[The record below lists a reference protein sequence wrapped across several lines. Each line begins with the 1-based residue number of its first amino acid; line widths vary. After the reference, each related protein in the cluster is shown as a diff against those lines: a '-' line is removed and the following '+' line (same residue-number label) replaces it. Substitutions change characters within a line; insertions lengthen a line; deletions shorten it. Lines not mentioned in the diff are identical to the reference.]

1 MANAKPGLGLVLVFD
16 LDQTL
21 IDTNNDWSGIM
32 DSLQDESLTDKQFK
46 DRINTKIVPL
56 LNMTLINKILR
67 PASVLRKTGQVA
79 AILMLT
85 NNTRI
90 EFAANVSYAI
100 QELLKSVSKY
110 HDGKGGR
117 HFYFFDYIML
127 RNHESRDGS
136 ANPPKSITDVETML
150 QKIGLSIRDLE
161 ERTYFFDDRSDH
173 DIRYDFTRGGL
184 NDKEHYIHI
193 LPGNGELEGG
203 VVKHPGFSK
212 GFPDPTDYSPVERV
226 LADVTPVAAPNAAGG
241 SEAKPVAAANIVSLP
256 TPCQGSSCSIQGGGS
271 RKKHV
276 RRTRRAYKKSKA
288 SKKSR
293 RRLYSLLCKKLNP

>member
-1 MANAKPGLGLVLVFD
+1 MATAKPGLVLVFD

-32 DSLQDESLTDKQFK
+32 DSLQDESLTDVQFK
-46 DRINTKIVPL
+46 ERINTKIVPL
-56 LNMTLINKILR
+56 LNMTLIEKILR
-67 PASVLRKTGQVA
+67 PASVLRRTGQVA
-79 AILMLT
+79 AIFMLS

-110 HDGKGGR
+110 HDSKRGR
-117 HFYFFDYIML
+117 YSYFFDYIML
-127 RNHESRDGS
+127 RNHASRDGS

-150 QKIGLSIRDLE
+150 QKIGLPIRDLE

-184 NDKEHYIHI
+184 NDKDHYIHI

-203 VVKHPGFSK
+203 SIKHPGFSK

-226 LADVTPVAAPNAAGG
+226 LREASPVAAP
-241 SEAKPVAAANIVSLP
+241 VAAPVVSLP
-256 TPCQGSSCSIQGGGS
+256 PPCQGASCSIQGGGS

-276 RRTRRAYKKSKA
+276 RRTRRAYKKKSKA
-288 SKKSR
+288 NKKSR
-293 RRLYSLLCKKLNP
+293 RRH

>member
-1 MANAKPGLGLVLVFD
+1 MANAKPGLVLVFD

-21 IDTNNDWSGIM
+21 IDTHNDWSGIM

-46 DRINTKIVPL
+46 DIINTKIVPL

-67 PASVLRKTGQVA
+67 PASVLRKTGQGA

-100 QELLKSVSKY
+100 QDLLKSVSKY

-136 ANPPKSITDVETML
+136 PNPPKSITDVETML

-212 GFPDPTDYSPVERV
+212 GFPDPTDYRQVETV
-226 LADVTPVAAPNAAGG
+226 LADLMPVAKPVAAPNAAGG
-241 SEAKPVAAANIVSLP
+241 SVSKPVAANIVSLP
-256 TPCQGSSCSIQGGGS
+256 PPCQGSSCSIQGGG
-271 RKKHV
+271 RRRYKK
-276 RRTRRAYKKSKA
+276 TRRAYKKSKA
-288 SKKSR
+288 TKKSR
-293 RRLYSLLCKKLNP
+293 RRLYSLLCKKLNT

>member
-32 DSLQDESLTDKQFK
+32 DSLQDESLTDQQFK
-46 DRINTKIVPL
+46 DIINTKIVPL

-79 AILMLT
+79 AIFMLS

-110 HDGKGGR
+110 HDSKRGR

-150 QKIGLSIRDLE
+150 QKIGLPIRDLE

-173 DIRYDFTRGGL
+173 GGL

-212 GFPDPTDYSPVERV
+212 GFPDPTDYSGVERV
-226 LADVTPVAAPNAAGG
+226 LADATPVA
-241 SEAKPVAAANIVSLP
+241 KPVAANIVSLP
-256 TPCQGSSCSIQGGGS
+256 PPCQGNSCSIQGGGS

>member
-1 MANAKPGLGLVLVFD
+1 MATPGLVLVFD

-32 DSLQDESLTDKQFK
+32 DSLQDESLTDVQFK
-46 DRINTKIVPL
+46 EIINTKIVPL
-56 LNMTLINKILR
+56 LNMTLIEKILR
-67 PASVLRKTGQVA
+67 PASVLRRTGQVA
-79 AILMLT
+79 AIFMLS

-110 HDGKGGR
+110 HDSKRGR
-117 HFYFFDYIML
+117 HSYFFDYIML
-127 RNHESRDGS
+127 RNHASRDGS

-150 QKIGLSIRDLE
+150 QKIGLPIRDLE

-184 NDKEHYIHI
+184 NDKDHYIHI

-203 VVKHPGFSK
+203 SIKHPGFSK
-212 GFPDPTDYSPVERV
+212 GFPDPTDYTPVERV
-226 LADVTPVAAPNAAGG
+226 LREVSPVATPVAAP
-241 SEAKPVAAANIVSLP
+241 VAPVSLP
-256 TPCQGSSCSIQGGGS
+256 PPCQGASCSIQGGGS

-276 RRTRRAYKKSKA
+276 RRTRRAYKKKSK
-288 SKKSR
+288 SNKKSR
-293 RRLYSLLCKKLNP
+293 RRH

>member
-1 MANAKPGLGLVLVFD
+1 MATAKPGLVLVFD

-32 DSLQDESLTDKQFK
+32 DSLQDESLTDVQFK
-46 DRINTKIVPL
+46 ERINTKIVPL
-56 LNMTLINKILR
+56 LNMTLIEKILR
-67 PASVLRKTGQVA
+67 PASVLRRTGQVA
-79 AILMLT
+79 AIFMLS

-110 HDGKGGR
+110 HDSKRGR
-117 HFYFFDYIML
+117 YSYFFDYIML
-127 RNHESRDGS
+127 RNHASRDGS

-150 QKIGLSIRDLE
+150 QKIGLPIRDLE

-184 NDKEHYIHI
+184 NDKDHYIHI

-203 VVKHPGFSK
+203 SIKHPGFSK

-226 LADVTPVAAPNAAGG
+226 LREASPVAAP
-241 SEAKPVAAANIVSLP
+241 VAAPVVSLP
-256 TPCQGSSCSIQGGGS
+256 PPCQGASCSIQGGGS

-276 RRTRRAYKKSKA
+276 RRTRRVYKKKSKA
-288 SKKSR
+288 NKKSR
-293 RRLYSLLCKKLNP
+293 RRH